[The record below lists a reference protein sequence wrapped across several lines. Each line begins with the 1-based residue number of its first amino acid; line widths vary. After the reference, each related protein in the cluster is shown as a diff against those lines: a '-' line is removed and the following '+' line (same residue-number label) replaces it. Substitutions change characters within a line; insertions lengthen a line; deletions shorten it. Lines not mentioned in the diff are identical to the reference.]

1 MVVVEGGWCA
11 GSSELMTES
20 HSEKIVDWVD
30 IFLEA
35 SGKRFGVV
43 EREESPGKTRG
54 GLR

>member
-1 MVVVEGGWCA
+1 MAVVEEGWCA
-11 GSSELMTES
+11 GQLRLLAES
-20 HSEKIVDWVD
+20 RSEKLVDWVD